1 VELLRPYRR
10 NWLLLRLSTGGY
22 FVTDGE
28 NEEED
33 NDERMLCS
41 AWNTIIKL
49 KVPEIPRGIPSE
61 KLP

>member
-1 VELLRPYRR
+1 M
-10 NWLLLRLSTGGY
+10 
-22 FVTDGE
+22 TDE
-28 NEEED
+28 KKKLEKEEA
-33 NDERMLCS
+33 

>member
-1 VELLRPYRR
+1 MNRER
-10 NWLLLRLSTGGY
+10 GG
-22 FVTDGE
+22 DGG
-28 NEEED
+28 
-33 NDERMLCS
+33 S

>member
-1 VELLRPYRR
+1 ME
-10 NWLLLRLSTGGY
+10 
-22 FVTDGE
+22 D
-28 NEEED
+28 EEKQD
-33 NDERMLCS
+33 YWFMTKRKKRERET

>member
-1 VELLRPYRR
+1 M
-10 NWLLLRLSTGGY
+10 N
-22 FVTDGE
+22 DGVSCG
-28 NEEED
+28 
-33 NDERMLCS
+33 EREKKIEGECKCES

>member
-1 VELLRPYRR
+1 MREVEKGRGGRR
-10 NWLLLRLSTGGY
+10 RRKGQRQR
-22 FVTDGE
+22 FVE
-28 NEEED
+28 VCI
-33 NDERMLCS
+33 RMLCS

>member
-1 VELLRPYRR
+1 MVMEKDLIEIVEKERKR
-10 NWLLLRLSTGGY
+10 
-22 FVTDGE
+22 
-28 NEEED
+28 EED
-33 NDERMLCS
+33 EDS